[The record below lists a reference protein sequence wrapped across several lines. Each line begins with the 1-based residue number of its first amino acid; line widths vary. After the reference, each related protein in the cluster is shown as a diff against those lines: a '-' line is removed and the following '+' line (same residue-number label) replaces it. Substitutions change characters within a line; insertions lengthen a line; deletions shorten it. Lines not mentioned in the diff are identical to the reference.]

1 MELIC
6 TKSTKH
12 QSYVFPFSRRK
23 GSPALVI
30 HTNGTENF
38 SRFDESRKKLVIPQ
52 MVFFFFSEKWHR
64 VELFCSHPR
73 VIVRVFN
80 VNTNGKRPSS
90 KPYSRR

>member
-12 QSYVFPFSRRK
+12 QGYVFPFSRRK

-38 SRFDESRKKLVIPQ
+38 SRFDESGKKLVIPQ
-52 MVFFFFSEKWHR
+52 MVFFLKNAIALNCSVLIR
-64 VELFCSHPR
+64 EL
-73 VIVRVFN
+73 
-80 VNTNGKRPSS
+80 
-90 KPYSRR
+90 